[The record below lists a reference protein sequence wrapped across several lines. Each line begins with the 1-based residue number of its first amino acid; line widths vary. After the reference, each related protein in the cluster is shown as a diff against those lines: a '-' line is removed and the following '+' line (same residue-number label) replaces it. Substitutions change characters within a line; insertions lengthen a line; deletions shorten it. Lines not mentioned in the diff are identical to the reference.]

1 MHILD
6 LKVPK
11 YISSLL
17 HDSKT
22 PNNIKTIRGKGILET
37 KSNYNFEEK
46 IILKF
51 EVNEKGLIELI
62 KLQARYQ
69 SLMIL
74 PIFDREISL
83 KILDGYKMYKKLLD
97 NTFNENLDSEIDNS
111 SYKKREKNTEIFIKE
126 MAKLGYIDIPEHS
139 DCFFSFLESFS
150 YKTIPNST
158 EGYEVDIILWS
169 CTDLS
174 YLNDDREDFIL
185 KFYQNYEIK
194 KSTFEKID
202 EYIENLF
209 KNKKDSIHI
218 EFKNMY
224 NEQDTYTDG
233 KSVDKEETPYN
244 IFIPG
249 EFITDVEVRSYN
261 NLKRVPIQNKPKGFI
276 QHLGKGEIA
285 ISLRLVFNEINAR
298 NTEVIHKL
306 KTLTLTEQKYITTT
320 DSDLYLIKA
329 LDVKEIDLVNV
340 SVTEATD
347 ELDATIIN
355 MLFIASC
362 TNKIEANSDYLNPLS
377 RESTTVYFEG
387 IENMFDKAIESY
399 SEFKGLLI
407 QSSDVTNESN
417 GVEKDNNFN
426 LINLVNTYYDE
437 NLNKLI
443 NKEKIAGND
452 RLNFDESVLPV
463 FDFLTTDRIRR
474 DIYGMD
480 AVLYRFN
487 QFSYYFLKNI
497 IVSKVNEKNLYKV
510 DSEAIKNAIQKDIE
524 TKESF
529 IDDIYEYFLGYQF
542 NMKTDMPH
550 MDLTIVNYMIQLE
563 IINNLLLYIN
573 EIIELSYSDEE
584 LVGILSGNKFT
595 NTFILE
601 NGEFNSKIK
610 KLIDKS
616 INLVFRKT
624 REIITSEEFKHKAI
638 TFYGMNLFN
647 GDILADHYSTI
658 SKSVEGSISKILERY
673 DKVYDKNSE
682 TVDSNYSR
690 IITSIFKLCVMGNSN
705 INNTNKNNFGTD
717 GLHSTINASFTNE
730 FNIELQSF
738 LISYCISSLYIPNLA
753 FEKADLGLVLRESAH
768 SLIGPISISAI
779 ALQEELNRLLL
790 QKVITSENEI
800 SIDKEKIMKIE
811 DIKRNINELF
821 GEGYFDKLL
830 NFSSAFKRVNG
841 QNKDFQSIYGIKIFS
856 DYETPLDFFDN
867 IIKSTTVSKK
877 TSESINRI
885 LEKTNI
891 KQDDYGKY
899 GKDILEDKSVK
910 EIIDNLDENQKSI
923 YNETINAKIPGNSN
937 PAYFMSKML
946 IGQTKM
952 YRSFKEITRI
962 ISSDYRNM
970 MPDFEVLLIDESK
983 VEQALYE
990 SSYRNISDYFDI
1002 SNIYH
1007 ISIKKD
1013 DTTNIKNAI
1022 IKIANTRPYYVD
1034 ANSYFKEIGF
1044 MNDDISD
1051 TVLYNKK
1058 FVTNRPEIREGM
1070 VINISLDK
1078 NNDYYDFT
1086 GRINSVDINSGEVT
1100 ISCVSFASE
1109 LFNNITDVNN
1119 YKKSGKLGKI
1129 SFNSF
1134 VSEVSSKFDNA
1145 KEIAA
1150 SKTYRD
1156 PNSNLIPKD
1165 EIAVNLNDKRE
1176 FNVAGTNAILYT
1188 ALGDVLSSV
1197 NHLNCSYNQLIFNEK
1212 TLSKTEKY
1220 LRNFNFRDVIKNFIS
1235 GKEIAKN
1242 TPNRIAENITNTDR
1256 DICFYGI
1263 SVKDVDFYENS
1274 NPYGTI
1280 STNKKTVFNT
1290 SSFIIGDEMENI
1302 GSDIFAYQRKNASL
1316 YDILNDVTLRS
1327 PGTFWEVYES
1337 GNFATLFF
1345 GRNNYQLK
1353 RKNKT
1358 SSLNIEE
1365 INSIFKYLLD
1375 TIEIN
1380 GEHGPESYY
1389 VFYNTL
1395 RSAAKIYD
1403 NTIDSEDEYIQKLEK
1418 FTENISIPEYDD
1430 ISNKVYAIAGFN
1442 LISCNIQV
1450 NKTCPNVIKFEYDST
1465 LSRKIKEWFKFT
1477 DGKSIELK
1485 LFENIPESEKRV
1497 KYVDYKQIPCVH
1509 TPKQAYEVAQSIMH
1523 NELRNY
1529 YSGKIVMLYNS
1540 NIRKNTE
1547 VTIMDTRN
1555 KIFGTVVVKDYQ
1567 HILDSEMGL
1576 VTIITP
1582 GMKTRSTSLMSDVYL
1597 CGIWQKIN
1605 YALLRDEFISN
1616 VKYKEE
1622 LVGNITAKS
1631 LKDNFLEAMKHLE
1644 DIPII
1649 MNNVGYDFDVNSS
1662 NENDNSYEAEVR
1674 GTRNASELP
1683 FKIYPLIK
1691 NGIPIMPDSTI
1702 FGSASTPFYWIT
1714 NIMLSFRYKFV
1725 DSILKE
1731 EARNFILE
1739 NIKDAFSDK
1748 FNLSDYKGIERIIK
1762 LFSAFDNPN
1771 FMNEIMREDYEE
1783 LLSKGIEDNTLI
1795 KYDGDL
1801 AAKLCY
1807 GFLNC
1812 AKLNKLET
1820 ERIKRIAKI
1829 MFHFEI
1835 VNLVELD
1842 GRDILDP
1849 KSKSDFSFDIVNDLK
1864 EQLEYFSKLY
1874 NKPIKEWTIICKD
1887 RLIDGEP
1894 YKIDENNWYDDIGA
1908 VIVNLPE
1915 KLALKA
1921 FTNKGTIKYSASVG
1935 VEGKEKTSVRRG
1947 LRYTHNLIDSK
1958 GNYNY
1963 GKSSSDICVIHNYYG
1978 GTIDSY
1984 ELRKRML
1991 DDLINKFFDNTNRE
2005 KIIFGDFNL
2014 HLRTGLNIYTE
2025 ANNKNENYD
2034 IPNYTPLIYKG
2045 YTTAGKKLYDNIVV
2059 DNLSIGGLSTVF
2071 RYFNS
2076 SSEEYFKTGSELF
2089 VSDHFPIF
2097 LVINDNYKKD
2107 VFKGV
2112 I

>member
-11 YISSLL
+11 YVSSLL

-51 EVNEKGLIELI
+51 EVNEQGLIDLI
-62 KLQARYQ
+62 KLQARFQ

-74 PIFDREISL
+74 PIFDKEISL

-97 NTFNENLDSEIDNS
+97 NTFNENLDSEVDNT

-126 MAKLGYIDIPEHS
+126 MSKLGYIDIPEHS

-158 EGYEVDIILWS
+158 EGYEVDIVLWS

-194 KSTFEKID
+194 KETFNKVD
-202 EYIENLF
+202 SYIENLF
-209 KNKKDSIHI
+209 KSKKDSVHI
-218 EFKNMY
+218 KFKNLY
-224 NEQDTYTDG
+224 NEQDTYTAG
-233 KSVDKEETPYN
+233 KDVEKEETPYD
-244 IFIPG
+244 ILIPG
-249 EFITDVEVRSYN
+249 EFITDVEIRSYN
-261 NLKRVPIQNKPKGFI
+261 NLKRIPIQNKPKGFI

-285 ISLRLVFNEINAR
+285 ISLRLVFNESNAR

-340 SVTEATD
+340 SITEATD
-347 ELDATIIN
+347 EVDATIVN

-387 IENMFDKAIESY
+387 MENMLDKAIQSY
-399 SEFKGLLI
+399 DEFKGLLI
-407 QSSDVTNESN
+407 QSSDVTDESKGIEN
-417 GVEKDNNFN
+417 DNNFN

-443 NKEKIAGND
+443 NKEKISGNN
-452 RLNFDESVLPV
+452 RLNFDETNLPM

-474 DIYGMD
+474 DIYGID

-497 IVSKVNEKNLYKV
+497 ISTKINEKEIYKV
-510 DSEAIKNAIQKDIE
+510 DGEAIKNAIKKDVE
-524 TKESF
+524 TKENF
-529 IDDIYEYFLGYQF
+529 IENIYEYFLGYQF

-563 IINNLLLYIN
+563 IVNNLLLFIN
-573 EIIELSYSDEE
+573 EIIDLSYSDEE
-584 LVGILSGNKFT
+584 LIGILSGNKFT

-601 NGEFNSKIK
+601 DGKFNPKIK

-616 INLVFRKT
+616 INLVFKKT
-624 REIITSEEFKHKAI
+624 REIITGEEFKHKAI

-647 GDILADHYSTI
+647 GDILSDHYSTL

-673 DKVYDKNSE
+673 DKIYDKNSE
-682 TVDSNYSR
+682 TVDPNYSR
-690 IITSIFKLCVMGNSN
+690 IITSIFKLCVMGNSS
-705 INNTNKNNFGTD
+705 IKNTDKNNFGTD

-768 SLIGPISISAI
+768 SLIGPVSISTI
-779 ALQEELNRLLL
+779 ALQEELNRLLS
-790 QKVITSENEI
+790 QNVITVDNEI
-800 SIDKEKIMKIE
+800 TVDKEKIRKIE
-811 DIKRNINELF
+811 DIKKYINELF

-830 NFSSAFKRVNG
+830 NFSSAFKRVNS
-841 QNKDFQSIYGIKIFS
+841 QNKDFQSIYGIRIFS
-856 DYETPLDFFDN
+856 DYETPLDFFEN

-877 TSESINRI
+877 TSESINKI

-899 GKDILEDKSVK
+899 GEDILNDKSVK

-946 IGQTKM
+946 IGQIKM
-952 YRSFKEITRI
+952 HRSFKELTRI
-962 ISSDYRNM
+962 ISADYKNM

-990 SSYRNISDYFDI
+990 SSYRNISDFFDI

-1022 IKIANTRPYYVD
+1022 IKIANTRPYYVN
-1034 ANSYFKEIGF
+1034 ANSFFKEIGF
-1044 MNDDISD
+1044 MNEDVSD
-1051 TVLYNKK
+1051 TVLYDRK
-1058 FVTNRPEIREGM
+1058 FVTERPNIRTGM
-1070 VINISLDK
+1070 IINISLDK

-1086 GRINSVDINSGEVT
+1086 GRIDSVDISSGEVT
-1100 ISCVSFASE
+1100 ISCISFASE
-1109 LFNNITDVNN
+1109 LFNKLTDINN
-1119 YKKSGKLGKI
+1119 YKKSGKIGKASYNSWI
-1129 SFNSF
+1129 SNI
-1134 VSEVSSKFDNA
+1134 SSKFSSA
-1145 KEIAA
+1145 KEISA

-1156 PNSNLIPKD
+1156 PNSNLVPKD
-1165 EIAVNLNDKRE
+1165 EVSINLNEKRD
-1176 FNVAGTNAILYT
+1176 FNIASANAILYT

-1197 NHLNCSYNQLIFNEK
+1197 SHLNCSYNQLIFNEK
-1212 TLSKTEKY
+1212 TLSKTEQY
-1220 LRNFNFRDVIKNFIS
+1220 LRNFKFRNAIKNFIE
-1235 GKEIAKN
+1235 GKEIAKY

-1256 DICFYGI
+1256 DICFYGVSI
-1263 SVKDVDFYENS
+1263 KDVDFYENS

-1280 STNKKTVFNT
+1280 TTNKKTVFNA
-1290 SSFIIGDEMENI
+1290 SSFVITEEMDNI
-1302 GSDIFAYQRKNASL
+1302 AADIFSYQRKDVSL
-1316 YDILNDVTLRS
+1316 YDVLNDVTLRS
-1327 PGTFWEVYES
+1327 PGTFWEIYES

-1358 SSLNIEE
+1358 SSLSIEE
-1365 INSIFKYLLD
+1365 INTIFKYLLESID
-1375 TIEIN
+1375 IN

-1403 NTIDSEDEYIQKLEK
+1403 NTIDSEDEYTEKLEK
-1418 FTENISIPEYDD
+1418 FVEKKPIPEYED
-1430 ISNKVYAIAGFN
+1430 ISNRVYAIAGFN
-1442 LISCNIQV
+1442 LVSCNIQV
-1450 NKTCPNVIKFEYDST
+1450 NKNCPNVIKFEYDST
-1465 LSRKIKEWFKFT
+1465 LSRKVKELFKFE
-1477 DGKSIELK
+1477 DGRSIKLK
-1485 LFENIPESEKRV
+1485 LFNNIPESEERV
-1497 KYVDYKQIPCVH
+1497 KFIDYKQIPCVH
-1509 TPKQAYEVAQSIMH
+1509 TPNQAYEVAQSILH

-1529 YSGKIVMLYNS
+1529 YNGKIVMLYNS
-1540 NIRKNTE
+1540 NIKKNTE

-1555 KIFGTVVVKDYQ
+1555 KIFGTVIVKDYQ

-1605 YALLRDEFISN
+1605 YALLRDDFINN

-1622 LVGNITAKS
+1622 LAGNITSKS
-1631 LKDNFLEAMKHLE
+1631 LKENFLEAMKHLE
-1644 DIPII
+1644 DVPII
-1649 MNNVGYDFDVNSS
+1649 MDNVGYDFKIDNS
-1662 NENDNSYEAEVR
+1662 NEDDNSYNAEVK

-1683 FKIYPLIK
+1683 FKIYPLVK
-1691 NGIPIMPDSTI
+1691 NGMPIMPDANI

-1731 EARNFILE
+1731 EARNFIVE

-1783 LLSKGIEDNTLI
+1783 LLAKGIEDNTMV
-1795 KYDGDL
+1795 KYDADL
-1801 AAKLCY
+1801 ANKLCY

-1812 AKLNKLET
+1812 AKLNKLEK
-1820 ERIKRIAKI
+1820 ERVKRIAKI

-1842 GRDILDP
+1842 GRNISEP
-1849 KSKSDFSFDIVNDLK
+1849 KSKNDFSFDIVNDLK
-1864 EQLEYFSKLY
+1864 EHLEYFSKLY

-1915 KLALKA
+1915 ELALKA

-1935 VEGKEKTSVRRG
+1935 VDGKEKTSVRRG

-1963 GKSSSDICVIHNYYG
+1963 GRSSSDICVIHNYYG

-1991 DDLINKFFDNTNRE
+1991 DDLINKFFDGTNRE

-2059 DNLSIGGLSTVF
+2059 DNLSVGGLSTVF

-2076 SSEEYFKTGSELF
+2076 SSSEYFKEGSEVF

-2107 VFKGV
+2107 VFKEV
-2112 I
+2112 K